1 MLLASGE
8 GKAMQPSFSEFLF
21 SAKGRVSRSQF
32 WLKWVLPYSI
42 VTVALSWVLS
52 MLLEPTAS
60 LVVTSVYL
68 VVALWPSIA
77 IYIKRSHDRGRSGWF
92 ILLLFVPILNIW
104 ALIEF
109 LFLRGTLGANGY
121 GSDPA
126 AA

>member
-1 MLLASGE
+1 
-8 GKAMQPSFSEFLF
+8 MQPSLMEFLF

-32 WLKWVLPYSI
+32 WLKWVLPYFI
-42 VTVALSWVLS
+42 VTFVLSWVLS
-52 MLLEPTAS
+52 MILEPTLS
-60 LVVTSVYL
+60 LILLSIYL

-109 LFLRGTLGANGY
+109 LFLPGTLGANGY
-121 GSDPA
+121 GPDPA